1 MSLWRTMT
9 SCASKSWVLSEDES
23 CRGVSGLT
31 PPPTQEDAA
40 RRGIGAEAPPLHEP
54 HPRHRRSTFIP
65 PDHSFVHCDARRGE
79 DPWTSPAPFHSRT
92 PPARPQSPPARWL
105 VSHPLRP
112 RRNLA
117 LILSPQRG
125 PCIHRRNAPQRAEE
139 LFARSRPCRARPR
152 DRARSAPQQSKE
164 LFARSQPLQ
173 LNY

>member
-23 CRGVSGLT
+23 CWSVWMNSSAY
-31 PPPTQEDAA
+31 P
-40 RRGIGAEAPPLHEP
+40 RRCCPLRAEAPPLHEP